1 MPEPAAPGYHDIGG
15 RPAGRIDRRERE
27 LLFWE
32 KRIAAMRVL
41 LGERGLVSLE
51 ALRNAFETFGE
62 RRYVE
67 LGFFERMLAATIRV
81 LEERGVLAER
91 DLEARVAALEAVH
104 GAPRGLLPAP
114 AAEPDPYGGS
124 YRYWSVAGPDAP
136 PNRHERLCDALREAL
151 VARGILDA
159 EGIRAAI
166 ERIEAPGV
174 HLGAKIVAR
183 AWTDAA
189 FRAQTLDDGM
199 AACAAFGIPF
209 LDGRL
214 TVLANAERTHN
225 VVVCTL
231 CSCYPRNLLGQPPA
245 WYVGKAYRSRT
256 VREPRAVLAEFGT
269 ILAPDVEVRV
279 HDSTAELRYMVLPL
293 RPAGTDGWDE
303 ARLATL
309 VTRDSLIGVA
319 LARDPAEGERGKGEG

>member
-1 MPEPAAPGYHDIGG
+1 MPEPARPGYHDIGG

-27 LLFWE
+27 LFFWE
-32 KRIAAMRVL
+32 RQIAAIRVL
-41 LGERGLVSLE
+41 LGERGLVPLE
-51 ALRNAFETFGE
+51 QLRNAFETFGE
-62 RRYVE
+62 RLYVE

-81 LEERGVLAER
+81 LEGRGGVAQA
-91 DLEARVAALEAVH
+91 DLDARVTALEAAH
-104 GAPRGLLPAP
+104 GAPRALLPAP
-114 AAEPDPYGGS
+114 AAEADPYGGA

-136 PNRHERLCDALREAL
+136 PNRHALLCDALRDEL
-151 VARGILDA
+151 VARGVLDA
-159 EGIRAAI
+159 AGVRVAI

-174 HLGAKIVAR
+174 HLGAKIAAR
-183 AWTDAA
+183 AWADPSFHARILA
-189 FRAQTLDDGM
+189 DGM
-199 AACAAFGIPF
+199 AACREFGIPF
-209 LDGRL
+209 LDGQL
-214 TVLANAERTHN
+214 TVLANSARVHN

-269 ILAPDVEVRV
+269 VLAADVEVRV

-293 RPAGTDGWDE
+293 RPAGTDGWE
-303 ARLATL
+303 EGRLATL

-319 LARDPAEGERGKGEG
+319 LARAPAGGMV